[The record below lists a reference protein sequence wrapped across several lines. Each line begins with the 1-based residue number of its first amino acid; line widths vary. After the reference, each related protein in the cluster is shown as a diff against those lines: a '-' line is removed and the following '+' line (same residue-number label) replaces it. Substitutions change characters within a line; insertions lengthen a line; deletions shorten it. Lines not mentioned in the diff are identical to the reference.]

1 MDLKKFFSELERRK
15 VYKAAI
21 AYGISAWVIAQIA
34 GLVSASFEFPSW
46 VMKMI
51 IILLIIGFI
60 TTMVLSWIF
69 DIGPKGI
76 ERTEWES
83 SDLSDEKK
91 PITGKLVISSLILLS
106 VFIGTGWWTWQELVV
121 NNTKPIKSLA
131 VLPFDNY
138 TGNDELEYFVAGMH
152 SSLIGDIQKIS
163 ALRVPGTTSSNSF
176 KDAKMSIPE
185 IASALN
191 VDALIEASV
200 SCIEGDSVCIQIRL
214 VRVYPE
220 EQQLW
225 VQDYYED
232 KSQILNLYNRV
243 TKQISEEVNVILT
256 PKEENLLAE
265 SRTVDPD
272 AYEAYLKGQNHT
284 KNYSKESLY
293 KALDYLNSAIEKE
306 PDWALPYAGLANAW
320 LGIQQMGY
328 EPPSVASPKIYEN
341 LNKAIELDPD
351 LSDAHGLSGL
361 IAHVMEW
368 DWEKSEREY
377 LKALAINPNDA
388 QSRVLYAQL
397 LCILQRPDEGLAQ
410 GRLALDLDPLNPS
423 VKGWYAAVL
432 IFVGDFKT
440 ALVLEE
446 EIRVTDPESYLASAG
461 IQIAAFLCKEYDKL
475 INAER
480 YFLRMYNVK
489 EEDIQ
494 EIDRIFNEQ
503 GVVKA
508 YEKTMK
514 HLEEVSKNYPISPF
528 DMATRYIY
536 ANQPDKAMDW
546 LEKGFELHEPTMT
559 YIAVT
564 ETFAPL
570 FNNPR
575 FISIVEKM
583 NLPMPENYQTTKNK
597 RN

>member
-1 MDLKKFFSELERRK
+1 
-15 VYKAAI
+15 
-21 AYGISAWVIAQIA
+21 
-34 GLVSASFEFPSW
+34 
-46 VMKMI
+46 
-51 IILLIIGFI
+51 
-60 TTMVLSWIF
+60 
-69 DIGPKGI
+69 
-76 ERTEWES
+76 
-83 SDLSDEKK
+83 
-91 PITGKLVISSLILLS
+91 
-106 VFIGTGWWTWQELVV
+106 
-121 NNTKPIKSLA
+121 
-131 VLPFDNY
+131 
-138 TGNDELEYFVAGMH
+138 
-152 SSLIGDIQKIS
+152 
-163 ALRVPGTTSSNSF
+163 
-176 KDAKMSIPE
+176 
-185 IASALN
+185 
-191 VDALIEASV
+191 
-200 SCIEGDSVCIQIRL
+200 
-214 VRVYPE
+214 
-220 EQQLW
+220 
-225 VQDYYED
+225 
-232 KSQILNLYNRV
+232 
-243 TKQISEEVNVILT
+243 
-256 PKEENLLAE
+256 
-265 SRTVDPD
+265 
-272 AYEAYLKGQNHT
+272 
-284 KNYSKESLY
+284 
-293 KALDYLNSAIEKE
+293 
-306 PDWALPYAGLANAW
+306 
-320 LGIQQMGY
+320 
-328 EPPSVASPKIYEN
+328 
-341 LNKAIELDPD
+341 
-351 LSDAHGLSGL
+351 L